1 MASPVLQLGC
11 IMMCPHGGQV
21 QVVPSQSKVLLGR
34 QPALLSTDSFTVLG
48 CPFTVGTK
56 YQPCV
61 TVMWSGAA
69 TKLQVTGQ
77 SPLLQSSIGL
87 CKSAEGIPQ
96 GTVLIIGVQTK
107 VTAQ

>member
-1 MASPVLQLGC
+1 MLQFGC
-11 IMMCPHGGQV
+11 TMMCPHGGQV
-21 QVVPSQSKVLLGR
+21 QVVPAQSKVLLGG
-34 QPALLSTDSFTVLG
+34 QPALLSADTFTVLG

-56 YQPCV
+56 FQPCV

-69 TKLQVTGQ
+69 TKVNVAGQ
-77 SPLLQSSIGL
+77 APLLQSSIGL

-96 GTVLIIGVQTK
+96 GTLLITGVQTK